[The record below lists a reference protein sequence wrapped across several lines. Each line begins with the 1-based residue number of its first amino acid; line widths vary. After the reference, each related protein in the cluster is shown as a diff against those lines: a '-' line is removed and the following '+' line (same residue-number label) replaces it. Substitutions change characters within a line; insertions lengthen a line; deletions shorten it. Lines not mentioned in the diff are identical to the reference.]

1 MKDPGSF
8 RDPSGFIFIEND
20 EIYRAINPSY
30 GDHFDFFESS
40 GLYKNL
46 LKYNFIVEHEKIRN
60 ENYYHTLKVEK
71 IFPFTYPYEWSFDQ
85 FKDAAIFTLEIQKK
99 SIELGMTLKDATPY
113 NVQFKNNKP
122 IFIDTLSFEKISDD
136 DYSWIAYKQFCETFL
151 YPLILMSKVDSRLN
165 KLMINFIDGI
175 PIDLAVKLIDFK
187 TKLNPFIFLNLVL
200 PSILSK
206 KSKTGNSKIKITK
219 KQHLN
224 LIDQLLHSMEGL
236 QINKTL
242 TEWDNYNNETLEEK
256 NNYVHDKINN
266 VNSFTKGKKYNIL
279 WDIGSNDGYYS
290 RFFKTKANNVISL
303 DIDMKC
309 VNRNYII
316 NQKERHD
323 NITPILF
330 DISNPSPG
338 IGWKNVER
346 SSIYSRI
353 GNPDMIL
360 FFAIMHH
367 IINNNI
373 PIENIVYFLFAKAKN
388 VLFEYI
394 PFNDPKCLKIF
405 KSRPENFIYP
415 SLDDFINLL
424 NGKFEIEKSVK
435 LEGTDRVLFLLK
447 NTKNEYK

>member
-60 ENYYHTLKVEK
+60 ENYHRTLKVEK

-99 SIELGMTLKDATPY
+99 SIEFGMTLKDATPY

-122 IFIDTLSFEKISDD
+122 IFIDTLSFEKINDE

-175 PIDLAVKLIDFK
+175 PIDLALKLIDFK
-187 TKLNPFIFLNLVL
+187 AKLNPFIFLNLVL

-206 KSKTGNSKIKITK
+206 KSKTRNSKIKITK

-224 LIDQLLHSMEGL
+224 LIDQFLHSMEGL

-256 NNYVHDKINN
+256 DNYVHDKINN
-266 VNSFTKGKKYNIL
+266 VNSFTKGKKYNIV

-290 RFFKTKANNVISL
+290 RFFKTKANSVISL
-303 DIDMKC
+303 DIDMNC

-316 NQKERHD
+316 NKKESHD

-338 IGWKNVER
+338 IGWKNEER

-353 GNPDMIL
+353 GNPDIIL

-373 PIENIVYFLFAKAKN
+373 PIENIVDFLFAKAKN

-405 KSRPENFIYP
+405 KSRPENFVYP

-435 LEGTDRVLFLLK
+435 LKGTDRVLFLLK
-447 NTKNEYK
+447 NSKDEYK